1 MRRAC
6 RVPPALAVVASILA
20 RERALF
26 LPANIAHL
34 WDGASVR
41 MAPPAGEEGE
51 QAPLVG
57 FLFGNVDENNRVEAD
72 YLDEVGQ
79 APT

>member
-1 MRRAC
+1 
-6 RVPPALAVVASILA
+6 
-20 RERALF
+20 
-26 LPANIAHL
+26 
-34 WDGASVR
+34 